1 MTRIAIEIFIVL
13 LLFMANGL
21 FAMMEMAVVSS
32 RKSRL
37 KQMAEAG
44 DARAVISL
52 GLADAP
58 NRFLPTVQIGIT
70 LVGLLAG
77 AFSGITIAEEIAA
90 WLKTWPAIA
99 TYAEA
104 IAVGLVVTAL
114 TFLSLVVGELVPKRL
129 ALADP
134 EGVACRFARPVEWLS
149 RAAQPFIRLLG
160 CATELIL
167 KAFRAKAQRVKV
179 TVEDEVKLLLRDGQA
194 SGEFHQSEP
203 RMVESVLAFDRM
215 PVRDIMTPRP
225 KLVCLHVDEPHERV
239 WHKIVVSGHS
249 SYPVYDHDRDDVVGV
264 VAVKSIY
271 ANVAAGAKAAVK
283 DLMTRPLFVLP
294 GDTVLQVLEQ
304 FKQTG
309 IHIALVRGQDG
320 RLAGL
325 VTLVDVLETIVGEIP
340 ALEDR
345 HRPEARL
352 RPDGAWLV
360 DGHYDL
366 AKLAGELN
374 GQLRLQL
381 ISRGT
386 TLAQFVARQ
395 LKSPI
400 HEGDSIVAESIC
412 FEVIDLDGQS
422 VDKVLLTPQANHRVK
437 TNPPELVNAP

>member
-1 MTRIAIEIFIVL
+1 MIVALEIVIVL
-13 LLFMANGL
+13 LLFAGNGL

-37 KQMAEAG
+37 KQLAEAG
-44 DARAVISL
+44 DGRATIAL

-90 WLKTWPAIA
+90 WLKTWPAFA
-99 TYAEA
+99 PYAEA

-114 TFLSLVVGELVPKRL
+114 TFLSLVIGELVPKRL

-149 RAAQPFIRLLG
+149 RAAQPFIRMLG
-160 CATELIL
+160 FATDLIL

-179 TVEDEVKLLLRDGQA
+179 TAEDEVKLLLRDGQA
-194 SGEFHQSEP
+194 AGEFHQSEP

-215 PVRDIMTPRP
+215 PVREIMTPRP
-225 KLVCLHVDEPHERV
+225 KLVCLHVTEPHERV

-249 SYPVYDHDRDDVVGV
+249 SYPVYDRDRDDVVGV

-283 DLMTRPLFVLP
+283 DLMTEPLFVSP
-294 GDTVLQVLEQ
+294 GDTVLQVVEQ
-304 FKQTG
+304 FKKTG
-309 IHIALVRGQDG
+309 RHIALVRDPAG
-320 RLAGL
+320 RLVGL
-325 VTLVDVLETIVGEIP
+325 VTLVDLLETIVGEIP
-340 ALEDR
+340 AHEDR
-345 HRPEARL
+345 HRPEARP
-352 RPDGAWLV
+352 RADGTWLV

-366 AKLAGELN
+366 AKLAVELN
-374 GQLRLQL
+374 GTLRLRA
-381 ISRGT
+381 IPRGT
-386 TLAQFVARQ
+386 TVAQFVTRQ
-395 LKSPI
+395 LRSPI
-400 HEGDSIVAESIC
+400 REGDSIVAESIC

-422 VDKVLLTPQANHRVK
+422 VDKVLLTPQLHHEGI
-437 TNPPELVNAP
+437 PSPQPLVTAP

>member
-1 MTRIAIEIFIVL
+1 MMIVALEIFIVL
-13 LLFMANGL
+13 LLFSANGL

-37 KQMAEAG
+37 KQMAREG
-44 DARAVISL
+44 DTRALVAL

-77 AFSGITIAEEIAA
+77 AFSGITIAEEFAA
-90 WLKTWPAIA
+90 WLKTWALLAP
-99 TYAEA
+99 YAGV
-104 IAVGLVVTAL
+104 IAVGVVVTAL
-114 TFLSLVVGELVPKRL
+114 TFLSLVIGELVPKRL

-160 CATELIL
+160 FATDLIL
-167 KAFRAKAQRVKV
+167 KAFRAKAQGVAI
-179 TVEDEVKLLLRDGQA
+179 TAEDEVKLLLREGQA
-194 SGEFHQSEP
+194 AGEFHHTEP

-215 PVRDIMTPRP
+215 PVREIMTPRP
-225 KLVCLHVDEPHERV
+225 KLVCVHVTEPHERV

-249 SYPVYDHDRDDVVGV
+249 SYPVYDRNRDDVVGV
-264 VAVKSIY
+264 IAVKSIY
-271 ANVAAGAKAAVK
+271 ANVAAGATAEVK
-283 DLMTRPLFVLP
+283 HLMTAPLFVSP

-309 IHIALVRGQDG
+309 RHIALIREPEG

-340 ALEDR
+340 AHEDR
-345 HRPEARL
+345 HRPEARP
-352 RPDGAWLV
+352 RPDGTWLV

-366 AKLAGELN
+366 ARLAAELN
-374 GQLRLQL
+374 GTFRLHS
-381 ISRGT
+381 IPRGT
-386 TLAQFVARQ
+386 TVAQFVTRQ
-395 LKSPI
+395 LNHPVK
-400 HEGDSIVAESIC
+400 EGDAFTAGSTC
-412 FEVIDLDGQS
+412 FEVIDMDGTS
-422 VDKVLLTPQANHRVK
+422 VDKVLLTSQPHHETKSR
-437 TNPPELVNAP
+437 PHWLVDAP